1 MSRMRIHGAQ
11 LALGLLLALTLW
23 TYVSFTTNPNATDEV
38 TIPVEPVG
46 LADGMLIVDPSTG
59 LPGDFYGETT
69 LAISGPEDEL
79 EDLPDDSF
87 QATVDLE
94 GLEPGV
100 RRVEIDVDGPQNV
113 RIRSK
118 TPSEVTVRLAREL
131 VATVPITVEVSGQP
145 PFMFKPGSILQG
157 ASEAVIRGP
166 EESVRRVVAASAEL
180 NLQTQTSDVSV
191 TLPLTPVD
199 AARNPVE
206 GVTASPEGV
215 AVQVPIVPEFGEQQ
229 VSVVPDVTGQP
240 APGYAVESIDWNPK
254 IIELVASGGVS
265 GTFQTEEIDLTGLT
279 EPISTVVGL
288 ERIPNVITDP
298 PNVQVEVRVSIIPI
312 AVPAQ
317 LPLLVQISPINTDPN
332 LLASADPGS
341 IQITLEGPLKR
352 LSELASGESVVV
364 ATVDLG
370 GLGPGTHPVEVE
382 IDKPDDLTI
391 VTPLDPTVTVT
402 LQPMPS
408 PTPEPLPTSVPT
420 PEPVPTP

>member
-38 TIPVEPVG
+38 TIPIEPVG

-69 LAISGPEDEL
+69 LEISGPEDDL

-87 QATVDLE
+87 EATVDLE

-131 VATVPITVEVSGQP
+131 VATVPITVEVSSQP
-145 PFMFKPGSILQG
+145 PFMFKPGSISQG

-199 AARNPVE
+199 AALNPVE

-215 AVQVPIVPEFGEQQ
+215 AVQVPIVPEFGPQQ
-229 VSVVPDVTGQP
+229 VSVVPDVIGQP
-240 APGYAVESIDWNPK
+240 APGYVIESIDWNPK
-254 IIELVASGGVS
+254 IIEVVASGGVS

-279 EPISTVVGL
+279 QPISTSVAL
-288 ERIPNVITDP
+288 ERIPNIITRP

-341 IQITLEGPLKR
+341 FQITLEGPLKR

-370 GLGPGTHPVEVE
+370 GLGPGTHRVEVE

>member
-69 LAISGPEDEL
+69 VTFSGPENVID
-79 EDLPDDSF
+79 DLPDDSF
-87 QATVDLE
+87 LATVNLE

-100 RRVEIDVDGPQNV
+100 RRLEIDVEGPQSV
-113 RIRSK
+113 RIRS
-118 TPSEVTVRLAREL
+118 TSPREVTVRLAREL
-131 VATVPITVEVSGQP
+131 VATVPINVKIVAEPAFV
-145 PFMFKPGSILQG
+145 FERGSITQG
-157 ASEAVIRGP
+157 AREAVIRGP
-166 EESVRRVVAASAEL
+166 EEMVRRVVAATAEL
-180 NLQTQTSDVSV
+180 NLQTQTENVSV

-199 AARNPVE
+199 AAGNPVE
-206 GVTASPEGV
+206 GVDASPEGV
-215 AVQVPIVPEFGEQQ
+215 AVQVPIDPEIEAQR

-240 APGYAVESIDWNPK
+240 APGYVVESIDWNPK
-254 IIELVASGGVS
+254 IIEVVASDAVS

-279 EPISTVVGL
+279 QPISTSVAL
-288 ERIPNVITDP
+288 ERIPNIITRP
-298 PNVQVEVRVSIIPI
+298 PDVQVEVRVSIIPI